1 MKQLNGTY
9 TVHTLFQHI
18 RWKHTNSAKPKNHTR
33 THRSLIRSRLA
44 TSYLWILFI
53 NISCFLKITVDRS
66 EKSTSYVITHSCITD
81 TRQIFTHTDPTNT
94 IICVYKQSNIYMESI
109 YLSIYP
115 SVSDF
120 LHQLSIRLSI
130 PTPSLSFAPSACQIR
145 PSICLVHSA
154 FLISGW
160 FIVWLTQSDSLTLL
174 PNCLSVCL

>member
-1 MKQLNGTY
+1 MKQFNGTY

-33 THRSLIRSRLA
+33 THWSLIRSQLA

-115 SVSDF
+115 SVSAF
-120 LHQLSIRLSI
+120 LHQLSIVCLS
-130 PTPSLSFAPSACQIR
+130 PLLLSFAPSACQIR

>member
-1 MKQLNGTY
+1 MKQFNGTY

-33 THRSLIRSRLA
+33 THRSLIRSQLA

-53 NISCFLKITVDRS
+53 SISCFLKITVDRS

-81 TRQIFTHTDPTNT
+81 TRQIFTHTDPTHT
-94 IICVYKQSNIYMESI
+94 IICIYKQCNIYMESI

-115 SVSDF
+115 SVSAF

-130 PTPSLSFAPSACQIR
+130 PTPSLFCSFRLSDPSFNLSSPFSLPYFR
-145 PSICLVHSA
+145 MVYCLIDSVR
-154 FLISGW
+154 L
-160 FIVWLTQSDSLTLL
+160 SDFTT
-174 PNCLSVCL
+174 